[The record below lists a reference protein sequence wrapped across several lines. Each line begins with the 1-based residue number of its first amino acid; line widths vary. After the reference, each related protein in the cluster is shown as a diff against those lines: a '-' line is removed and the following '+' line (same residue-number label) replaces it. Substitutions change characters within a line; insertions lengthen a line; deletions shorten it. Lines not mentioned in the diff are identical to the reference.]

1 MHAYD
6 SPLLSNAGR
15 RATTSV
21 LLLPAA
27 RWTGRHSAIEIE
39 TLLFFVF
46 RFYLTTVIFET
57 VGVRAYNTFV
67 ILIRSHDGKAFDPM
81 TMAQQQASFD

>member
-27 RWTGRHSAIEIE
+27 RWTGRCTSIEIE
-39 TLLFFVF
+39 TLLVFFALISPQ
-46 RFYLTTVIFET
+46 YFET
-57 VGVRAYNTFV
+57 VGVRTCYNIDSF
-67 ILIRSHDGKAFDPM
+67 PM
-81 TMAQQQASFD
+81 MARHSTL